1 MTVVAMSGLTGG
13 GARVLGPLVAER
25 LDSDYVDRLILINA
39 ARHVGATV
47 EALAERE
54 HRPLTRA
61 ERFTALVERILER
74 SAVTSGG
81 ADPFF
86 GTGAVALLTEEFE
99 DVPQRTI
106 TRGHEL
112 EDEAYA
118 AALRHVI
125 EDLAAEGNVVI
136 VGRGAP
142 FILTNNADVLR
153 VGVASTWEDRVARIM
168 QQEHVDHAGAEQTI
182 ENRDQ
187 ARTAYYA
194 RFLGV
199 DDPDDPQLYHL
210 VVNTSEVGVD
220 YAVRMVVDAA
230 KALADGS
237 LHRDE

>member
-1 MTVVAMSGLTGG
+1 MSVVAMSGLTGG

-25 LDSDYVDRLILINA
+25 LEADYVDRLILINA

-54 HRPLTRA
+54 RRPLTRA
-61 ERFTALVERILER
+61 ERFTGLVERILER
-74 SAVTSGG
+74 SAVTGGG

-99 DVPQRTI
+99 DLPQRTI
-106 TRGHEL
+106 TRGHEV

-125 EDLAAEGNVVI
+125 EDLASEGNVVI
-136 VGRGAP
+136 VGRGSP
-142 FILTNNADVLR
+142 FILAGNPDVLR

-168 QQEHVDHAGAEQTI
+168 EQERVDGAAAGQTI
-182 ENRDQ
+182 EHRDE

-210 VVNTSEVGVD
+210 VVNTSDVGVD

-230 KALADGS
+230 RALADGS
-237 LHRDE
+237 LHRSV

>member
-25 LDSDYVDRLILINA
+25 LDADYVDRLILINA

-99 DVPQRTI
+99 DLPPRTI

-125 EDLAAEGNVVI
+125 EDVAAEGNVVI

-142 FILTNNADVLR
+142 FILADNPGVLR
-153 VGVASTWEDRVARIM
+153 VGVASTWEDRVGRIM
-168 QQEHVDHAGAEQTI
+168 NQEHVDHDGAGETI
-182 ENRDQ
+182 KNRDE
-187 ARTAYYA
+187 ARTAYYE

-210 VVNTSEVGVD
+210 VVNTSDVGVD

-230 KALADGS
+230 GALADGS

>member
-1 MTVVAMSGLTGG
+1 MSVIAMSGLTGG

-25 LDSDYVDRLILINA
+25 LDADYVDRLILINA

-99 DVPQRTI
+99 DLPPRTI

-125 EDLAAEGNVVI
+125 EDVAAQGNVVI

-142 FILTNNADVLR
+142 FILSDNPGVLR
-153 VGVASTWEDRVARIM
+153 VGVASTWEDRVGRIM
-168 QQEHVDHAGAEQTI
+168 NQEHVDHDGAEQTI
-182 ENRDQ
+182 RNRDE
-187 ARTAYYA
+187 ARNAYYA

-210 VVNTSEVGVD
+210 VVNTSDVGVD

-230 KALADGS
+230 GALADGS

>member
-1 MTVVAMSGLTGG
+1 MSVIAMSGLTGG

-61 ERFTALVERILER
+61 ERFTSLVERILDR

-99 DVPQRTI
+99 DLPQRTI

-142 FILTNNADVLR
+142 FILADNPGALR

-168 QQEHVDHAGAEQTI
+168 HQEHVDHAGAEQTI
-182 ENRDQ
+182 QNRDR

-230 KALADGS
+230 NALADGS